1 MFSYQP
7 QPNPFAPTAYPQTY
21 PAPHTEQLHVTSET
35 GQLRSVIIG
44 YPDNFDLDHAEIIN
58 ETQKKYYFGENK
70 PSKARLMREMNQYVA
85 QLEACG
91 VRVFRPQPLEGVPD
105 QLMTRDIGVVIGN
118 TFVVTRMANISR
130 QNEWRGLEHIL
141 RQLPVGHVIH
151 APEGVVLEGGDVV
164 VDKGHIFVGL
174 SQRTNE
180 AGVAWLAEQFPQYKV
195 VALPLKQVAEGE
207 NVLHL
212 DCAFVPVGRNLALIY
227 EDGFR
232 GENTAVLRDLY
243 TFIPITRAE
252 QDELGSNVL
261 SISPTQ
267 VISRASARRINAAM
281 RARGLTVYA
290 IPFDEAPKTG
300 GSFRCCSLPLHR
312 M

>member
-1 MFSYQP
+1 MFQTV
-7 QPNPFAPTAYPQTY
+7 PNPFVPSTY
-21 PAPHTEQLHVTSET
+21 AHPSVAIEHLHVASET
-35 GQLRSVIIG
+35 GPLRSVIIG
-44 YPDNFDLDHAEIIN
+44 YPDNFDLEHAEIIN

-70 PSKARLMREMNQYVA
+70 PSKARLIREMNQYVA

-91 VRVFRPQPLEGVPD
+91 VKVVRPAPLEGVPD

-118 TFVVTRMANISR
+118 TFVVTRMANCSR

-141 RQLPVGHVIH
+141 RQLPVGQIVH
-151 APEGVVLEGGDVV
+151 APEGVILEGGDVV

-180 AGVAWLAEQFPQYKV
+180 AGVAWLTEQFPQYEV

-212 DCAFVPVGRNLALIY
+212 DCAFVPVGRDLALIY
-227 EDGFR
+227 EAGFVE
-232 GENTAVLRDLY
+232 GENRAVLRDLY
-243 TFIPITRAE
+243 TFIPVTRAE

-312 M
+312 V